1 MNVPMTMSEAVCLAV
16 QDGYTHT
23 FKAEA
28 TGLRCLETG
37 DRFGS
42 SEVTIVGHQR
52 FEGPSNPGDSAA
64 LYRVETSTGLRGMIV
79 DAYGTYAD
87 EHLAEFLRATPVNEY

>member
-1 MNVPMTMSEAVCLAV
+1 MNAQPTLRDAVDQAV
-16 QDGYTHT
+16 RDGYTHT

-37 DRFGS
+37 ERFGP
-42 SEVTIVGHQR
+42 EDVTIVGHRR
-52 FEGPSNPGDSAA
+52 FEGPSSEDDSAA
-64 LYRVETSTGLRGMIV
+64 LYLVETATGVQGTIV

-87 EHLAEFLRATPVNEY
+87 EHLAEFIRGVRVEED